1 MRSRETVFI
10 FAALLV
16 FLSVRGPA
24 AQTQSKGQSAAA
36 RQYFTDVPLIDQNG
50 QDVRFYSD
58 LLKGKVVVI
67 ETFFGTCT
75 GSCPRMAGILE
86 GLQTKLG
93 DQLGRD
99 VFFLSFTV
107 DPENDTPAKLK
118 MYADEFHA
126 KPGWLFLTGKKEN
139 VDFALSKLGPKL
151 ARREDHSTVLIV
163 WNDKTGVA
171 TKVPLT
177 PTTTVESVHAA
188 VEGVVKDQE

>member
-1 MRSRETVFI
+1 MRFDQILSVTTLLACLSAP
-10 FAALLV
+10 AAL
-16 FLSVRGPA
+16 
-24 AQTQSKGQSAAA
+24 AQSNTQTAAA
-36 RQYFTDVPLIDQNG
+36 SQYFTDVLLVDQNG
-50 QDVRFYSD
+50 QQVRFYTD
-58 LLKGKVVVI
+58 LLKGRVVVI

-86 GLQTKLG
+86 GLQSKLG
-93 DQLGRD
+93 NQLGRD
-99 VFFLSFTV
+99 VSLLSFSV

-118 MYADEFHA
+118 IYADQFHA
-126 KPGWLFLTGKKEN
+126 RPGWRFLTGKKEN

-188 VEGVVKDQE
+188 VESVLNDRE

>member
-1 MRSRETVFI
+1 MRPRETVFI

-36 RQYFTDVPLIDQNG
+36 RQYFTDVPLVDQNG

-139 VDFALSKLGPKL
+139 VDFALSYRVVGLPDLNTQEWPSRITFQESLG
-151 ARREDHSTVLIV
+151 REALNFPSASAAL
-163 WNDKTGVA
+163 
-171 TKVPLT
+171 PLL
-177 PTTTVESVHAA
+177 
-188 VEGVVKDQE
+188 